1 MEKYTTT
8 NESIKIK
15 NCYNSIPK
23 QLGKDNK
30 NFKYSEI
37 QKGKD
42 KKYFGN
48 SIHWLTNSN
57 VVLRVNNTEAPRV
70 PLEFRKD
77 ENILDMKIKSSQFH
91 YMQCGV
97 LNIALMEK
105 SSVTYFC

>member
-23 QLGKDNK
+23 QLGKENK

-37 QKGKD
+37 QKGRD
-42 KKYFGN
+42 KKHFGN

-70 PLEFRKD
+70 PLEVHKD
-77 ENILDMKIKSSQFH
+77 ENNFGYENKIKSVPLYAVWCIKH
-91 YMQCGV
+91 
-97 LNIALMEK
+97 
-105 SSVTYFC
+105 SSYGER